1 MTARMRSMRD
11 DEDAANPAVVT
22 ATVRGLAGRCIVRG
36 FHGAWRMLAL
46 VAILVLAACAQ
57 PVPREKRDYVGEWRG
72 DGMQLAILQEGRV
85 VYRRQRNGGRTSID
99 APIKAYEGDDFI
111 VGVMNVETRFVV
123 NVPPRQV
130 DGAWTMTVD
139 GVVLKKVR

>member
-1 MTARMRSMRD
+1 MARS
-11 DEDAANPAVVT
+11 
-22 ATVRGLAGRCIVRG
+22 
-36 FHGAWRMLAL
+36 FQGAWRAFALA
-46 VAILVLAACAQ
+46 AILALAACAQ
-57 PVPREKRDYVGEWRG
+57 PVPPEKLAYVGEWRG
-72 DGMQLAILQEGRV
+72 EGMQLAIRQEGRV
-85 VYRRQRNGGRTSID
+85 VYRRERNGGRTSID
-99 APIKAYEGDDFI
+99 APIKAYEGDDFF